1 MSTGAIIAIAI
12 IIISILLVAIVGAV
26 TYSNVKPALKN
37 INDTKEAI
45 NQKMEYF
52 NREGEHLT
60 ERVTVLN
67 NRIEHLQEE
76 IEVQTAFFQDFT
88 DEKGKFQ
95 TSIRYLQ
102 AHASDYAS
110 GISSNLKNEIQEDG
124 PKIWA
129 TFKRAFKKTAQKRKK
144 RKKNNL

>member
-12 IIISILLVAIVGAV
+12 IVISILLVIIVGAV

-37 INDTKEAI
+37 IDETNQVIT
-45 NQKMEYF
+45 QKMEYF
-52 NREGEHLT
+52 NREKEHLT
-60 ERVTVLN
+60 ERVTRLN
-67 NRIEHLQEE
+67 NRVEHLQDE
-76 IEVQTAFFQDFT
+76 IEVKTALFEDFT

-110 GISSNLKNEIQEDG
+110 GISSNLKDEIQEDG
-124 PKIWA
+124 PKIWE
-129 TFKRAFKKTAQKRKK
+129 TFKRAFKKTAQKRKERHQK
-144 RKKNNL
+144 